1 MPPYAPPDDLFHN
14 IRDLTSTT
22 KILGTKPFAHGG
34 ASDIWR
40 GFEWSTRTQ
49 TREVAIKI
57 IRVVTRQTVSLER
70 LKKRIARE
78 LMAWSAVDHQNI
90 LPFLGLCWFDGRNE
104 LPAMVYPYC
113 EAGTCSEYLINNMD
127 ADRMAIIRQVADGL
141 NHLHSYNPPIAHG
154 DIKAANILMKQD
166 GTPLIADFGLSRL
179 VSEFSTGLTTS
190 LSRGSYRWM
199 APELFGG
206 IDSSVLVLVTPASDV
221 WAFGCLCL
229 EILSGV
235 IPWASTRNDAAVMLD
250 VVKNRKVPPLPESI
264 ETTPIGHIMRHCWA
278 YEPLERPSIAQL
290 VNALVEIDPE
300 LLHTHTCILPQP
312 SVSSDSPTFSEG
324 STANTPQTL
333 YMTPNHRVTK
343 ARYVNSSDPRGYVPV
358 YEYPLNGQW
367 IMMDTDDGYV
377 LWTGIWKVLGS
388 PNVEIVKILESQP
401 DLAGKL
407 RRVRGGYLKMQG
419 TWMARDVAF
428 ELARRVA
435 WKIRYDLVP
444 LFGPSFPDSCLSPD
458 QPGYGKIVTRLPA
471 KTRRSK
477 RGGQSSPPS
486 TSTQLPFS
494 WDDPFNPINSKSN
507 SSPAPHV
514 INVFESPVESNVSPV
529 PEPIIDPYMT
539 WDTPGM
545 YGTRG
550 APEQRGQQ
558 YSPSSGQLAYSNQ
571 DWWSSPASIKQ
582 ESSQEQYGYSGNPT
596 AVGSQHASIR
606 TLDTP
611 QQSSSSS
618 NLSRTSYDT
627 GNNALIPE
635 EWHKGDTNSPAKP
648 YVYSDYVNSTLAFSP
663 LKETSQARYLARGS
677 AADVWVVQV
686 ENKQYVCKV
695 LRVSAT
701 NFEDE
706 PNKIEGNRS
715 DQDSGKEPSWR
726 SFVQA
731 YRSQI
736 SKWSVVRH
744 TNLIRICDHDESLN
758 LHVEYCHYGSVRDYL
773 KVRHTGMA
781 PKREIICGVLHG
793 LRYLHS
799 QNPPIIHGSLNA
811 GKVFVDDNHQV
822 KIGEFGLT
830 VLCYHIAPQ
839 VPSIAFTGF
848 SRWMSPELLDLNPDG
863 DVSVE
868 ATVDSD
874 IWALACTI
882 YEIVAEELPYS
893 KYSHD
898 IRIQRAILKG
908 EFPGDL
914 ASWLSKDQGLNLDT
928 DWELLLKSC
937 WSMHASKRPNISDL
951 ISSYECS

>member
-49 TREVAIKI
+49 TRE
-57 IRVVTRQTVSLER
+57 
-70 LKKRIARE
+70 RIARE

-290 VNALVEIDPE
+290 VNALAEIDPE
-300 LLHTHTCILPQP
+300 LLHTPTCILPQP

-377 LWTGIWKVLGS
+377 LWTGQYPDPDRCPMLTWTLVLLGS

-407 RRVRGGYLKMQG
+407 RR
-419 TWMARDVAF
+419 VAF

-444 LFGPSFPDSCLSPD
+444 LFGPSFPDSCLISQD
-458 QPGYGKIVTRLPA
+458 MA
-471 KTRRSK
+471 K
-477 RGGQSSPPS
+477 
-486 TSTQLPFS
+486 L
-494 WDDPFNPINSKSN
+494 
-507 SSPAPHV
+507 
-514 INVFESPVESNVSPV
+514 
-529 PEPIIDPYMT
+529 
-539 WDTPGM
+539 
-545 YGTRG
+545 
-550 APEQRGQQ
+550 
-558 YSPSSGQLAYSNQ
+558 
-571 DWWSSPASIKQ
+571 
-582 ESSQEQYGYSGNPT
+582 
-596 AVGSQHASIR
+596 
-606 TLDTP
+606 
-611 QQSSSSS
+611 
-618 NLSRTSYDT
+618 
-627 GNNALIPE
+627 
-635 EWHKGDTNSPAKP
+635 
-648 YVYSDYVNSTLAFSP
+648 
-663 LKETSQARYLARGS
+663 
-677 AADVWVVQV
+677 
-686 ENKQYVCKV
+686 
-695 LRVSAT
+695 
-701 NFEDE
+701 
-706 PNKIEGNRS
+706 
-715 DQDSGKEPSWR
+715 
-726 SFVQA
+726 
-731 YRSQI
+731 
-736 SKWSVVRH
+736 
-744 TNLIRICDHDESLN
+744 
-758 LHVEYCHYGSVRDYL
+758 
-773 KVRHTGMA
+773 
-781 PKREIICGVLHG
+781 
-793 LRYLHS
+793 
-799 QNPPIIHGSLNA
+799 
-811 GKVFVDDNHQV
+811 
-822 KIGEFGLT
+822 
-830 VLCYHIAPQ
+830 
-839 VPSIAFTGF
+839 
-848 SRWMSPELLDLNPDG
+848 
-863 DVSVE
+863 
-868 ATVDSD
+868 
-874 IWALACTI
+874 
-882 YEIVAEELPYS
+882 
-893 KYSHD
+893 
-898 IRIQRAILKG
+898 
-908 EFPGDL
+908 
-914 ASWLSKDQGLNLDT
+914 
-928 DWELLLKSC
+928 
-937 WSMHASKRPNISDL
+937 
-951 ISSYECS
+951 